1 MSISCMS
8 SELIPKALS
17 ISSMDNMLGLLAMGC
32 SSPLPMSAAV
42 LVLKLV
48 TSSVALLQLVVVGLE
63 K

>member
-17 ISSMDNMLGLLAMGC
+17 ISSMDNMLGLVAMGC
-32 SSPLPMSAAV
+32 SGPLPMSAAA
-42 LVLKLV
+42 LVLV
-48 TSSVALLQLVVVGLE
+48 TSSVDLLAVVGLE